1 MGLSWCP
8 LGLLYHYP
16 VVLFVLLF
24 CVFVCVYYYVVYVW
38 VCMYARI
45 YVGVNT
51 RVHVYVEV
59 KGECRVPSLSPLSL
73 LFEIGFLT
81 ESGTHRLARPASQRL
96 ETCLFLHSCLCT
108 STITK
113 GTEVWGPPN
122 LPFMGCWWSKSGLNV
137 CVAGT
142 KPSLQLQ
149 CPFIS
154 VLKSI

>member
-16 VVLFVLLF
+16 VVLFALLF
-24 CVFVCVYYYVVYVW
+24 CVFVCVYYYVVYVR
-38 VCMYARI
+38 VCMHARI

-51 RVHVYVEV
+51 RVQVYVEA

-73 LFEIGFLT
+73 FFEIGFLT
-81 ESGTHRLARPASQRL
+81 ESGTHRLARPASQRTL

-113 GTEVWGPPN
+113 GTEVWGATKPAFYGV
-122 LPFMGCWWSKSGLNV
+122 LGSGLNV

-142 KPSLQLQ
+142 KPSRQLQ
-149 CPFIS
+149 CPIIS